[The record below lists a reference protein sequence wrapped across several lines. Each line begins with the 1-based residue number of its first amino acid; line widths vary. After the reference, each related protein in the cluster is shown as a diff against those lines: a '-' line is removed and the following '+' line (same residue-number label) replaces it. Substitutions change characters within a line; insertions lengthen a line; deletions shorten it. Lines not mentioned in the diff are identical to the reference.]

1 MTTKFVPVV
10 CGSDVGAYALAREFN
25 DAFGLTALCV
35 TEYNPLSIRDSAIL
49 KRVYLPHAGDDE
61 NALVNGL
68 IRLATKLRAEYEAKH
83 GSLEGF
89 PKLLL
94 IANND
99 WRVKVLSDNREKLEQ
114 FYVLAVPPREI
125 VDQLSDKREFARIA
139 ATVPGMLTPPTAY
152 QDFSDADSPDWKPVE
167 LPEDIGF
174 PLIAKPTVSS
184 GYETL
189 QFEGHKKV
197 YLINSADELDNLW
210 TTLRNAGYRGTFAV
224 QKLIPG
230 DDEYM
235 HSVTAYVDQAGRV
248 TMICH
253 AHVLL
258 EEHTP
263 QLLGNPCA
271 MITSPDEQLFSQ
283 VRAFLAA
290 CNYHGFANFDIKE
303 DPRDGKMYFF
313 EVNTRIGRN
322 SFYNVGA
329 GINPM
334 EKLVADLIDNEAAP
348 EEVGER
354 TALYTLVPQSLLR
367 KYLKDDAD
375 RNEADRL
382 HRSSRFDPMA
392 NPRDGSF
399 KRRLYHAVEALSQRR
414 KFARYYPEPTETS
427 F

>member
-1 MTTKFVPVV
+1 MTTTFVPVV
-10 CGSDVGAYALAREFN
+10 LGSDVGAYALAREFN
-25 DAFGLTALCV
+25 DAFDVTSLCV
-35 TEYNPLSIRDSAIL
+35 TEYDPLTIRDSAIL

-61 NALVNGL
+61 EALVNGL
-68 IRLATKLRAEYEAKH
+68 VRLAKKLRASYKQTH
-83 GSLEGF
+83 GDLDGF

-99 WRVKVLSDNREKLEQ
+99 WRVKVLSDNRETLEK
-114 FYVLAVPPREI
+114 FYVIAVPPKEI
-125 VDQLSDKREFARIA
+125 VDRLSDKQEFARIA
-139 ATVPGMLTPPTAY
+139 ATVPGMLTPPTVY
-152 QDFSDADSPDWKPVE
+152 QDFSNADDPSWKPVE
-167 LPEDIGF
+167 LPDDIGF

-197 YLINSADELDNLW
+197 YLINSLAELNQLW
-210 TTLRNAGYRGTFAV
+210 DTLKEVGYRGTFAV

-235 HSVTAYVDQAGRV
+235 HSVTAYADSQGRI

-271 MITSPDEQLFSQ
+271 MITSPNEQLFEQ
-283 VRAFLAA
+283 VRAFLHA
-290 CNYHGFANFDIKE
+290 CNYRGFANFDIKE
-303 DPRDGKMYFF
+303 DPRDGKLYFF

-334 EKLVADLIDNEAAP
+334 EKLVADLIDGKPAP
-348 EEVGER
+348 EEIGER
-354 TALYTLVPQSLLR
+354 AALYTLVPQTLLH
-367 KYLKDDAD
+367 KYLQNDAD
-375 RNEADRL
+375 RTEADRL
-382 HRSSRFDPMA
+382 HRSSRFNPLE
-392 NPRDGSF
+392 NPRDNSA
-399 KRRLYHAVEALSQRR
+399 KRRLYRAVESLSQRR
-414 KFARYYPEPTETS
+414 KFAKYYPEPTETS